1 MWMGSSICLKYSNY
15 PLFFGI
21 SGPSK
26 WFSNA
31 DMFKLLIGRC
41 RFYFIIHPCKK
52 FFILVSQTCERNH
65 LVCFTKGLMQTQHI
79 SSLMVKK
86 NSMII
91 NKCITSWFSFAFAMI
106 YQWAIIIRVCNWTGY
121 TQFQDRPT
129 WKTGS
134 GTSSCWHWS
143 GNRFPKFGNGLNRSG
158 NRFQVITHLETGS
171 WTGFGTS
178 SQTNFVSR
186 SPKPFFFLL
195 IFIFTP
201 TITWRF
207 FSWLSQTH
215 TALLFCHSS
224 SSLAYLPQWLPLAPS
239 NGRTVFV
246 IAKFLCITWIGSP
259 NFSFV
264 GEVMLA

>member
-1 MWMGSSICLKYSNY
+1 MQI
-15 PLFFGI
+15 
-21 SGPSK
+21 
-26 WFSNA
+26 
-31 DMFKLLIGRC
+31 LL
-41 RFYFIIHPCKK
+41 IHPCKK

-91 NKCITSWFSFAFAMI
+91 NKSITSWFSFAFAMI

-158 NRFQVITHLETGS
+158 NRFQVITHPETSS
-171 WTGFGTS
+171 WIGFGTS

-186 SPKPFFFLL
+186 SPKPFFFSWFLFLL
-195 IFIFTP
+195 P
-201 TITWRF
+201 QSHDV
-207 FSWLSQTH
+207 FSLGSLKH
-215 TALLFCHSS
+215 TRHSS
-224 SSLAYLPQWLPLAPS
+224 
-239 NGRTVFV
+239 FV
-246 IAKFLCITWIGSP
+246 IPLPHLLTSLSGSLSHRPMDERCSLLP
-259 NFSFV
+259 NSCV
-264 GEVMLA
+264 SHELARLISLL